1 MQFDRDRN
9 EYLKMN
15 KAVTA
20 WDMHHKI
27 KNLIYKEETLKDAVN
42 KIDYYNGPMKKDAER
57 VISKEDLGCACIQC
71 IISPGGS
78 EGEYLDCILI
88 CKDKQIRIS
97 CIKMLDESLLGYQ
110 ALGCLAGS
118 ITKLGYEFLCMNY

>member
-1 MQFDRDRN
+1 MQFDRERN

-15 KAVTA
+15 TPVTA

-27 KNLIYKEETLKDAVN
+27 KTLIYKEETLKEVVN
-42 KIDYYNGPMKKDAER
+42 KIDYYNGPMKKDAEI
-57 VISKEDLGCACIQC
+57 VISKEDLGCASFEC

-78 EGEYLDCILI
+78 EGEYLDCILKS
-88 CKDKQIRIS
+88 KDLQTRIS

-110 ALGCLAGS
+110 MLGCLAGAVA
-118 ITKLGYEFLCMNY
+118 KFGYEFLYMNY